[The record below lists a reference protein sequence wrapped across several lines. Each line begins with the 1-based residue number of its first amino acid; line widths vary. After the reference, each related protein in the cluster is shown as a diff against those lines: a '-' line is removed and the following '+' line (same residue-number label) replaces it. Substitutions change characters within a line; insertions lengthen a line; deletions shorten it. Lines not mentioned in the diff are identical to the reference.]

1 MSKTRN
7 ASFEL
12 LRIICM
18 FMIVLY
24 HLFVKLDYS
33 GVCESAFY
41 STMLFPLHIAVICF
55 VLMSGYFGIQLSF
68 KKLLSFYIQVLFY
81 NIVVY
86 SVCSIISNEFTVKNF
101 IISFLPLSHNQD
113 LWFIRT
119 YLYLM
124 LLSPIIN
131 KYLSSAPPEKFKVM
145 LAVLVFISVYLGIK
159 SDDQSLKEGKNI
171 TNFILI
177 YFIGHGIRHKI
188 IVGDY
193 SLKKDIAIFLTFNLS
208 LLSIYYM
215 TFGHGVASF
224 IHRWGWGYN
233 SPLLIL
239 NAVLLFM
246 VFTKLTIKA
255 NFISIIAKS
264 VFPIYLIHSNLNV
277 QKLLWPFIKT
287 SFDMDSILIR
297 NIFWTLFIMSCCVII
312 DRYFA
317 PIYRKISDY
326 SINLFQKYEKDKIL
340 NRFYCKN

>member
-1 MSKTRN
+1 MAKTRN
-7 ASFEL
+7 TSFEL

-33 GVCESAFY
+33 VVCTSPLY
-41 STMLFPLHIAVICF
+41 STLLFPLHIAVICF
-55 VLMSGYFGIQLSF
+55 VLISGYFGIQLSF
-68 KKLLSFYIQVLFY
+68 KKVSAFYIQVLFY
-81 NIVVY
+81 NVIAY
-86 SVCSIISNEFTVKNF
+86 SVCSMVSNEFTVKNF
-101 IISFLPLSHNQD
+101 INSFLPLSRNQD

-188 IVGDY
+188 LVGDY

-246 VFTKLTIKA
+246 VFTKLTVKA

-277 QKLLWPFIKT
+277 QNLLWPFIKT
-287 SFDMDSILIR
+287 SYGIDDILIR
-297 NIFWTLFIMSCCVII
+297 NIVCTLIVMIFCVII
-312 DRYFA
+312 DKCLS
-317 PIYRKISDY
+317 PIYRKISNY
-326 SINLFQKYEKDKIL
+326 SINLFQTHIK
-340 NRFYCKN
+340 